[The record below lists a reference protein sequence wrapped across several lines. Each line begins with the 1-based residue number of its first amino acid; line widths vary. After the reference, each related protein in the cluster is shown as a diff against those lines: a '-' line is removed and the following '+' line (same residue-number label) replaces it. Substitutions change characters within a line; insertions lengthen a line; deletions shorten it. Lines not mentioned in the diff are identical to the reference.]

1 MAVNHKLST
10 EQFGSQISDLR
21 KYRYTLQH
29 PLAIPHLGIKSASID
44 VYEVGEQT
52 DQVLFLAAWS
62 NICYITVLLTLFAR
76 DGFIV

>member
-1 MAVNHKLST
+1 MAMDLKLST

-44 VYEVGEQT
+44 V
-52 DQVLFLAAWS
+52 
-62 NICYITVLLTLFAR
+62 
-76 DGFIV
+76 

>member
-1 MAVNHKLST
+1 MAVNLKLST
-10 EQFGSQISDLR
+10 EQFGSQSSDLP

-29 PLAIPHLGIKSASID
+29 PLAIPHLGIKSSID
-44 VYEVGEQT
+44 LYEVGEQT